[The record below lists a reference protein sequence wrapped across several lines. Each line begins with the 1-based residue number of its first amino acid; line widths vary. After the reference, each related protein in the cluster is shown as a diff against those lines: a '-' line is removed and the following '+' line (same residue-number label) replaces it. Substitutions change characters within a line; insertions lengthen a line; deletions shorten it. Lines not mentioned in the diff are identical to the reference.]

1 MQTTK
6 TILSKTKKVLL
17 AISLLVVL
25 AVPGYALAASSDC
38 QGATDPA
45 SLNKCVKNNKLV
57 TDLNEL
63 VNFLSAGVGIFVTA
77 TIIIGGIQY
86 SMAGD
91 NAEAVTKA
99 KHRIMNGLV
108 ALVAF
113 LLAYA
118 FLQWLIPGG
127 VFS

>member
-1 MQTTK
+1 MPTTK
-6 TILSKTKKVLL
+6 NILSKTKKALL
-17 AISLLVVL
+17 SVSLLFVL
-25 AVPGYALAASSDC
+25 AVPGYAMAASSDC

-45 SLNKCVKNNKLV
+45 SLNNCVKNNKLV

-63 VNFLSAGVGIFVTA
+63 VNFLSAGVGIFVTGV
-77 TIIIGGIQY
+77 IIVGGIQY
-86 SMAGD
+86 AMAGD
-91 NAEAVTKA
+91 KAEAVTKA
-99 KHRIMNGLV
+99 KQRIMNGLIT
-108 ALVAF
+108 LVAF